1 MKKNLVYKLFAT
13 YLLLALAAIVTV
25 HIHLGNHIK
34 SHLNDEIEQ
43 TLLTHARLINVTSSL
58 PEMERSSRSIAE
70 TAETRVTLLNKKGD
84 VLADTEGVAEEMEN
98 HFNRPEIQEARL
110 KGTGT
115 ATRLSKTLGIDTL
128 YVAVAVG
135 TESDALG
142 YIRLA
147 RPLTEVRN
155 SMNALR
161 RSLLQSFAIIGIISF
176 IIACIFSIRL
186 VSPIQEMEEF
196 TAKLQ
201 KGEFPGTLLIGADDE
216 RGQLARNINY
226 LVGELREKIDLAIEE
241 KGKLEAAFASMTD
254 GVLILDEE
262 GTIEVCND
270 SFTAM
275 FPGVS
280 REVIGETPLN
290 ALRNL
295 DLHDALER
303 FGETGETLSREITIE
318 DGSFRVMEVTLCP
331 IHGVS
336 EDEMKTMIV
345 FHDVTRLKQLEKTRA
360 DFVANVTHEI
370 KTPLTA
376 IIGCIETLREGALDD
391 REETDH
397 FLEIIERQAARLN
410 RLVDDLLIISDL
422 ELGALPL
429 APEELTLESVLDGLW
444 TLVASQ
450 AEKKGVVLEKDVP
463 SDLPSLRADRDRLA
477 QILLNVLDNAVK
489 FTDPGGSV
497 SLSAAKTDGDGLE
510 IRVADTGIGIPA
522 GHLARLGERFY
533 RVDRDRSRRSG
544 GTGLGLSIV
553 KHLMAAHGGGMHI
566 SSRPGRGTEVRLV
579 FPLARTGD

>member
-1 MKKNLVYKLFAT
+1 MKKNLLYKLFAT
-13 YLLLALAAIVTV
+13 YLLLALAAIVTI
-25 HIHLGNHIK
+25 HIHLGGHIK
-34 SHLNDEIEQ
+34 SHLKADIEQ
-43 TLLTHARLINVTSSL
+43 TLLTYARLINVTASL
-58 PEMERSSRSIAE
+58 PDMERSAQSIAE
-70 TAETRVTLLNKKGD
+70 TAQTRVTLLNKKGD
-84 VLADTEGVAEEMEN
+84 VLADTEGVAKKMEN

-110 KGTGT
+110 RGTGT

-128 YVAVAVG
+128 YVAVAAG
-135 TESDALG
+135 TESDTLG

-147 RPLTEVRN
+147 RPLTEVRD

-216 RGQLARNINY
+216 RGRLARNINY
-226 LVGELREKIDLAIEE
+226 LVRELREKIDLAVDE
-241 KGKLEAAFASMTD
+241 KGKLEAAFAAMTD
-254 GVLILDEE
+254 GVLILDKE

-270 SFTAM
+270 SFKIM
-275 FPGVS
+275 FPGIS
-280 REVIGETPLN
+280 GEAIGETPLN

-295 DLHDALER
+295 ELHDALQHFE
-303 FGETGETLSREITIE
+303 ETGETLSREIAIE

-331 IHGVS
+331 VHGGS
-336 EDEMKTMIV
+336 DNETKTMIV
-345 FHDVTRLKQLEKTRA
+345 FHDVTRLKQLEKTRS

-376 IIGCIETLREGALDD
+376 IIGCIETLREGALDN
-391 REETDH
+391 REEADH
-397 FLEIIERQAARLN
+397 FLEIIERQAVRLN
-410 RLVDDLLIISDL
+410 RLVDDLLTISNL

-429 APEELTLESVLDGLW
+429 VTEDLSLESVLDGLW

-450 AEKKGVVLEKDVP
+450 AQKKGVVLEKNVP
-463 SDLPSLRADRDRLA
+463 SDLPSLQADRDRLA
-477 QILLNVLDNAVK
+477 QILFNVLDNAVK

-497 SLSAAKTDGDGLE
+497 SLSASKTEGDGLE
-510 IRVADTGIGIPA
+510 IRVADTGIGISA

-533 RVDRDRSRRSG
+533 RVDKDRSRRSG

-553 KHLMAAHGGGMHI
+553 KHLMAAHGGTMNI
-566 SSRPGRGTEVRLV
+566 SSRPGRGTEVRLF
-579 FPLARTGD
+579 FPLA